1 MNSKDIS
8 SKKLTLQGFSKLKL
22 DFNLSSS
29 ASPSMGAT
37 IVKKRRRKT
46 HDTEEQDEN
55 KLLGSLTK
63 KEQISRINAVQNAAL
78 LKERNLKEKEA
89 IVKKDSIVKEDSN
102 EKTNDRDSAT
112 NTSFKETGKEV
123 LNDVSLVELIENNTD
138 NEDNNKKSL
147 KTNKDIYSK
156 HSKRII
162 AQSIDDKIEQ
172 PSVFKQRFGIR
183 NRKSEFTKGKNI
195 SREVIIPDEITIKEL
210 SIRMAEDSKSVLKM
224 LKEEMGENYGVD
236 GLVDPEVACEIVEKF
251 NHTAKRVSGANKE
264 KNLFFIE
271 ERESLPKKPK
281 PPIVTFMGHVD
292 HGKTSLLDAF
302 RESNVA
308 ERELGGITQH
318 IGAYQIIT
326 KDKKITFIDT
336 PGHEAFTAM
345 RACGANITNIV
356 VIVVAADDGVMK
368 QTIEAMN
375 HAKAAN
381 VSIIVAINKIDR
393 SQSGD
398 VERIISSLPQYDL
411 IPEELGGDVIVVP
424 VSAKKKINLDKLE
437 EAILLIAE
445 LMKLEA
451 IEDCRA
457 LGWVIESKIDKAK
470 GISATLIVEEGTL
483 KVGDML
489 VVGTAYG
496 KVRSMVNHLGQRE
509 KVALPS
515 SPIEITGLNGIPNA
529 GDKFVVVS
537 SEKQAREIAEYR
549 LELIKEKKEDLSNNN
564 LDMFSRNDSE
574 VEELSVVLKC
584 DVTGSIEA
592 ISNSIDK
599 LGKDQVKLNILH
611 KAVGGITDSDVLLA
625 EASSAVI
632 LAFNVKVDSKIRD
645 LAKRKGV
652 EIHTYSIIYEL
663 IDDMRMYLTKMLKPV
678 TREVRIGSASVR
690 QIFNVS
696 RVGNIIGCYV
706 SDGVVKKD
714 SLIKV
719 MRNNKLIYEGK
730 LKALRRFKDN
740 VKEVGTNFECG
751 VSLDGNVDIKV
762 GDILEAHQ
770 LVQEERVLE

>member
-37 IVKKRRRKT
+37 IVKRRRKT

-770 LVQEERVLE
+770 LVQEERVL

>member
-1 MNSKDIS
+1 M
-8 SKKLTLQGFSKLKL
+8 
-22 DFNLSSS
+22 
-29 ASPSMGAT
+29 
-37 IVKKRRRKT
+37 
-46 HDTEEQDEN
+46 
-55 KLLGSLTK
+55 
-63 KEQISRINAVQNAAL
+63 
-78 LKERNLKEKEA
+78 
-89 IVKKDSIVKEDSN
+89 
-102 EKTNDRDSAT
+102 
-112 NTSFKETGKEV
+112 
-123 LNDVSLVELIENNTD
+123 
-138 NEDNNKKSL
+138 
-147 KTNKDIYSK
+147 
-156 HSKRII
+156 
-162 AQSIDDKIEQ
+162 
-172 PSVFKQRFGIR
+172 
-183 NRKSEFTKGKNI
+183 
-195 SREVIIPDEITIKEL
+195 
-210 SIRMAEDSKSVLKM
+210 
-224 LKEEMGENYGVD
+224 
-236 GLVDPEVACEIVEKF
+236 
-251 NHTAKRVSGANKE
+251 
-264 KNLFFIE
+264 
-271 ERESLPKKPK
+271 
-281 PPIVTFMGHVD
+281 
-292 HGKTSLLDAF
+292 
-302 RESNVA
+302 
-308 ERELGGITQH
+308 
-318 IGAYQIIT
+318 
-326 KDKKITFIDT
+326 
-336 PGHEAFTAM
+336 
-345 RACGANITNIV
+345 
-356 VIVVAADDGVMK
+356 
-368 QTIEAMN
+368 
-375 HAKAAN
+375 
-381 VSIIVAINKIDR
+381 
-393 SQSGD
+393 
-398 VERIISSLPQYDL
+398 
-411 IPEELGGDVIVVP
+411 
-424 VSAKKKINLDKLE
+424 
-437 EAILLIAE
+437 
-445 LMKLEA
+445 
-451 IEDCRA
+451 
-457 LGWVIESKIDKAK
+457 
-470 GISATLIVEEGTL
+470 IVEEGTL

-770 LVQEERVLE
+770 LVQEERVL

>member
-770 LVQEERVLE
+770 LVQEERVL

>member
-123 LNDVSLVELIENNTD
+123 LNDVSLVKLIENNTD

-236 GLVDPEVACEIVEKF
+236 DLVDPEVACEIVEKF

-770 LVQEERVLE
+770 LVQEERVL

>member
-345 RACGANITNIV
+345 RACCANITNIV

-770 LVQEERVLE
+770 LVQEERVL